1 MGFIGMIV
9 SLLRHQTVW
18 QLRRNGAIIGNNVS
32 FNSASID
39 YNSAALIEIGD
50 NVTISMA
57 TVLAHDASTK
67 IPLGYTKIAKTVI
80 GNNVFIGAGSIILP
94 GARIGNNVIIGAGTV
109 VKGAIPD
116 NSVVVGNPGRVV
128 CTYEMYVDRNKER
141 METAYITNKPLS
153 AICTSE
159 AMRIKENLG
168 DKMGFEP

>member
-94 GARIGNNVIIGAGTV
+94 GARIGNNVIIGRHHARWLV
-109 VKGAIPD
+109 
-116 NSVVVGNPGRVV
+116 R
-128 CTYEMYVDRNKER
+128 
-141 METAYITNKPLS
+141 
-153 AICTSE
+153 
-159 AMRIKENLG
+159 
-168 DKMGFEP
+168 